1 MRIHTAVHLSADLTL
16 GVLDGQTTL
25 RVGDEH
31 DERNDGKH
39 KQDNE
44 YQVEK
49 IFDVAVKRVLE
60 ILPAIGEHRGRAGND
75 TYEQDDRYAVADAV
89 GVDLFAHPHHQI
101 RAGRERCDDDKAGE
115 PVGGVKKALDRKI
128 VTVRRYKR
136 QRDGHIA
143 GDALDLLLP
152 VRAALLKPFQRGDR
166 HSQKLHNDGRGD
178 IRRNG
183 EREQRRFGKRVAREK
198 VKITEQRGGNTGRTE
213 IIRQL
218 CRINIRNRDRGAY
231 SEKHDDYKS
240 IDELFANIV
249 NTPRVS

>member
-75 TYEQDDRYAVADAV
+75 AD
-89 GVDLFAHPHHQI
+89 
-101 RAGRERCDDDKAGE
+101 E
-115 PVGGVKKALDRKI
+115 
-128 VTVRRYKR
+128 
-136 QRDGHIA
+136 
-143 GDALDLLLP
+143 
-152 VRAALLKPFQRGDR
+152 
-166 HSQKLHNDGRGD
+166 
-178 IRRNG
+178 
-183 EREQRRFGKRVAREK
+183 
-198 VKITEQRGGNTGRTE
+198 
-213 IIRQL
+213 
-218 CRINIRNRDRGAY
+218 
-231 SEKHDDYKS
+231 
-240 IDELFANIV
+240 
-249 NTPRVS
+249 